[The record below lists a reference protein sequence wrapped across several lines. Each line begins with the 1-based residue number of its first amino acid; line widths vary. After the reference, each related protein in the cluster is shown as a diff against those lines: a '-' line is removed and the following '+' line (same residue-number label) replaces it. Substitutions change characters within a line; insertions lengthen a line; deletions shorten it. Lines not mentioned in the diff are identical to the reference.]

1 MTALKAGEV
10 DSFLRRPDPRYPIV
24 LIYGPDQGLVSER
37 ARLLARSGVENPDD
51 PFQLIRMDGDQ
62 LASDPMR
69 LVDEA
74 HTVPMFGGKR
84 SIWVRMG
91 NNPLAEAIGQLCAV
105 PPRDALIVLEAGELA
120 PKSPLRNL
128 IEKASTAVAL
138 PCFVDEIKSLDILVD
153 QGLKQYGLQID
164 RDAKVVLIERLG
176 ADRLMSR
183 NEIDKLALYVSGR
196 QRITL
201 ADVDAMM
208 TDTGT
213 VNLDQLI
220 DSVFVGDSN
229 NADEMLRRCFAEHL
243 DAGMIVGA
251 LLRHAILLQQSRA
264 LLDQGKDLASITQA
278 SRLHFKRKNA
288 FEKQIRHWR
297 REALETAIAH
307 LFEAQTMARKTSTL
321 AGSLVSRCC
330 LQLSLAAK
338 RRG

>member
-138 PCFVDEIKSLDILVD
+138 PCFVDEIKSLDLLVD

-251 LLRHAILLQQSRA
+251 LLRHTILLQQSRA

-288 FEKQIRHWR
+288 FEKQIRSWK
-297 REALETAIAH
+297 REVLERAIAH
-307 LFEAQTMARKTSTL
+307 LFEAQTMARKTSAL
-321 AGSLVSRCC
+321 ADSIVSRCC
-330 LQLSLAAK
+330 LDLSRHSK

>member
-183 NEIDKLALYVSGR
+183 NEIDKLVLYVSGR

>member
-24 LIYGPDQGLVSER
+24 LIYGPDHGLVSER
-37 ARLLARSGVENPDD
+37 ARLLARSAVENPDD

-120 PKSPLRNL
+120 PKSPLRSL

-153 QGLKQYGLQID
+153 QGLKQYGLHID

-183 NEIDKLALYVSGR
+183 NEINKLALYVSGR

-243 DAGMIVGA
+243 DAGVIVGA

-307 LFEAQTMARKTSTL
+307 LFEAQTMARKTSAL

>member
-10 DSFLRRPDPRYPIV
+10 EAFLRRPDPRYPLV
-24 LIYGPDQGLVSER
+24 LIYGPDHGLVSER
-37 ARLLARSGVENPDD
+37 ARFLARSAVENPDD

-91 NNPLAEAIGQLCAV
+91 SNPLAEAIGQLCSV
-105 PPRDALIVLEAGELA
+105 PPRDVLIVLEAGELT
-120 PKSPLRNL
+120 PKSPLRSL
-128 IEKASTAVAL
+128 IEKASTAAAL
-138 PCFVDEIKSLDILVD
+138 PCFGDEGRSLGDLVD

-164 RDAKVVLIERLG
+164 RDAKEVLIERLG

-196 QRITL
+196 PRITL

-208 TDTGT
+208 ADTGT

-220 DSVFVGDSN
+220 DAVFVGASG
-229 NADEMLRRCFAEHL
+229 NADEMLRRCLAEHM
-243 DAGMIVGA
+243 DAGVIVGA
-251 LLRHAILLQQSRA
+251 MPCNYNNHGLCLIKARIWPRSVRPRACISSGRMPMSSRSATGSAKRSIRLLRICSRPRQWPAKPPLWAKASCHAAVCNYR
-264 LLDQGKDLASITQA
+264 
-278 SRLHFKRKNA
+278 
-288 FEKQIRHWR
+288 WR
-297 REALETAIAH
+297 PDGA
-307 LFEAQTMARKTSTL
+307 AR
-321 AGSLVSRCC
+321 V
-330 LQLSLAAK
+330 
-338 RRG
+338 

>member
-24 LIYGPDQGLVSER
+24 LIYGPDHGLVSER

-183 NEIDKLALYVSGR
+183 NEIDKLVLYVSGR

>member
-220 DSVFVGDSN
+220 DSVFIGDSN

-307 LFEAQTMARKTSTL
+307 LFEAQTMARKTSAL

>member
-1 MTALKAGEV
+1 MTALKTGEV
-10 DSFLRRPDPRYPIV
+10 EAFLRRPDPRYPLV

-37 ARLLARSGVENPDD
+37 ARLLARSAVENPDD

-62 LASDPMR
+62 LAIDPMR

-91 NNPLAEAIGQLCAV
+91 NNPLAEAIGQLCSV
-105 PPRDALIVLEAGELA
+105 PPRDVLIVLEAGELT
-120 PKSPLRNL
+120 PKSPLRSL
-128 IEKASTAVAL
+128 IEKASTAAAL
-138 PCFVDEIKSLDILVD
+138 PCFGDEGRSLSDLVD

-164 RDAKVVLIERLG
+164 RDAKEVLIERLG

-196 QRITL
+196 PRITL

-208 TDTGT
+208 ADTGT

-220 DSVFVGDSN
+220 DAVFVGASG
-229 NADEMLRRCFAEHL
+229 NADEMLRRCLAEHM
-243 DAGMIVGA
+243 DAGVIVGS
-251 LLRHAILLQQSRA
+251 LLRHAMQLQQSRA
-264 LLDQGKDLASITQA
+264 LLDQGKDMATISQA

-288 FEKQIRHWR
+288 FEQQVRHWK
-297 REALETAIAH
+297 REALDTAIAH
-307 LFEAQTMARKTSTL
+307 LFEAQTMARKSSAL
-321 AGSLVSRCC
+321 GESIVSRCC
-330 LQLSLAAK
+330 LQLSLAAR